1 MPKCPTHGPD
11 TASLLKGKLNM
22 PEVPRVLVFTSI
34 TMEDNDWDGPNPKG
48 ELLTYTAKTASA
60 SLTVK
65 LNNQVVFDHDFRQG
79 KTIVIDDDVI
89 HLPEGAFGQ

>member
-1 MPKCPTHGPD
+1 MRSVRHGPD
-11 TASLLKGKLNM
+11 IASLLQGKLNM

-34 TMEDNDWDGPNPKG
+34 TMEDNDWDGPHPKG
-48 ELLTYTAKTASA
+48 ELLTYTAKSSSA

-65 LNNQVVFDHDFRQG
+65 LNNQVVFDQDFRQG

-89 HLPEGAFGQ
+89 HLPEGAFGT